1 MLKSLT
7 WLEFI
12 MELYIRAIIGSMAF
26 SLVSLLIIFLLL
38 NLVLSLIPYFKSKTK
53 FTTLIS
59 FLMSWILIGLI
70 VPAFSLQYF
79 MDNTYYLYSLE
90 LVLSLVTI
98 ILFTFCGKQKII
110 NKWCF
115 FGLRAPKLNW
125 LHQVGRFTRRLS
137 GLGSGTLP
145 DSGLLVLAL
154 FFHDCNHLSRSVHQD
169 RITGAMAK
177 AILSTNADLL
187 YT

>member
-1 MLKSLT
+1 
-7 WLEFI
+7 

-53 FTTLIS
+53 FITLIS

-90 LVLSLVTI
+90 LVLSLVNI

-110 NKWCF
+110 NK
-115 FGLRAPKLNW
+115 
-125 LHQVGRFTRRLS
+125 
-137 GLGSGTLP
+137 
-145 DSGLLVLAL
+145 
-154 FFHDCNHLSRSVHQD
+154 
-169 RITGAMAK
+169 
-177 AILSTNADLL
+177 
-187 YT
+187 

>member
-1 MLKSLT
+1 
-7 WLEFI
+7 

-26 SLVSLLIIFLLL
+26 SVVSLLISFRLL

-110 NKWCF
+110 NK
-115 FGLRAPKLNW
+115 
-125 LHQVGRFTRRLS
+125 
-137 GLGSGTLP
+137 
-145 DSGLLVLAL
+145 
-154 FFHDCNHLSRSVHQD
+154 
-169 RITGAMAK
+169 
-177 AILSTNADLL
+177 
-187 YT
+187 